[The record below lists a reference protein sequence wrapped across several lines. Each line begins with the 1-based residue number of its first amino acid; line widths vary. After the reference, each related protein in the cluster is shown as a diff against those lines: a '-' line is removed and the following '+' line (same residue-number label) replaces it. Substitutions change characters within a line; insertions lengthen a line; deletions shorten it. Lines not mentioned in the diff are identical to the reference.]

1 MLDKNFRCFNNPRDR
16 IHLGYQGICELQR
29 LIDHRVSIVDSRR
42 SYRAVAK
49 SNIT

>member
-1 MLDKNFRCFNNPRDR
+1 MLGKNFRCFNNLRDR

-29 LIDHRVSIVDSRR
+29 LIDHRVSIVDSR